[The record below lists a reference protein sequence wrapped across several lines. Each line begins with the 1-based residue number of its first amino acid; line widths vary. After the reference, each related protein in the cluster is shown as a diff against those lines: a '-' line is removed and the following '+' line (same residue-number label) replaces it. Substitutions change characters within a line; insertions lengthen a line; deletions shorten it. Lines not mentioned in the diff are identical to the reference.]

1 MNQELDNISEEVLKD
16 DETLMQ
22 FLRGELSAEDET
34 AFMQKLQQNPDLK
47 ARAVAVARLIKGL
60 ERKGIKD
67 DEKLNSAFKKLSKQS
82 KIKRIFVWVTS
93 AAAVLVLVFGLRIF
107 YVNSSYEKIAAEYEN
122 SFPFSEISR
131 GNNDDLSAKLQNWTD
146 NVLQNRDLDLTIE
159 KLSKVF
165 TQSQSETF
173 NTYTNYFAVSG
184 WYLALAYLKN
194 HDVEKA
200 KEVLKILADKKDDN
214 PSVAKK
220 AEEILERI
228 K

>member
-1 MNQELDNISEEVLKD
+1 MEHSE
-16 DETLMQ
+16 
-22 FLRGELSAEDET
+22 
-34 AFMQKLQQNPDLK
+34 
-47 ARAVAVARLIKGL
+47 
-60 ERKGIKD
+60 
-67 DEKLNSAFKKLSKQS
+67 KQ
-82 KIKRIFVWVTS
+82 IF
-93 AAAVLVLVFGLRIF
+93 
-107 YVNSSYEKIAAEYEN
+107 NE
-122 SFPFSEISR
+122 FPFSAETPTH
-131 GNNDDLSAKLQNWTD
+131 GGDDDLSAKLQNWTD

-220 AEEILERI
+220 AEEVLERI